1 MVTLAQL
8 VHIANSA
15 KTNAQKNAVGEEV
28 KKILRGKEDGA
39 AKACYPEKHFFT
51 RIKQRPLL
59 INKATRLRAIGK
71 GQYGTV
77 FYGCIDDKCATQVA
91 IKVTT
96 EESAKM
102 EYRIAEKLKGMG
114 TPRMYHFKSCRLA
127 DVLYFEYI
135 DGKSLQEWL
144 KTKPSEAAVKKV
156 IGQLIQ
162 NLANIHKKYPKFRHH
177 DLHSNNLLILKK
189 KDGFKPVIID
199 FGMST
204 MEGVRNPIVTS
215 GELASFHGIG
225 SKSHIMYDAHF
236 ILNSLFYEMMKYS
249 GYKQTKEFLR
259 DILPEEYRGARG
271 IRDVTMKPTNFGK
284 YVDNYRMVMGVK
296 HNFPT
301 YETILKHPFLSTTTT
316 KKNILKKVLPPT
328 KKKGEWASHRDATI
342 RRIRAA
348 RGLTPRPPQPPVRKG
363 SANQSSA
370 IRRAVAVLKK
380 NAEKKKMPLKR
391 PGVAQVK
398 PPQKKSPTPAVA
410 KPKISVNKNG
420 DTKIDRRKC
429 RLYKKDELVKKFK
442 LDPKLT
448 KDEMCKKILTMK

>member
-51 RIKQRPLL
+51 RIKRRPLL
-59 INKATRLRAIGK
+59 IYKATRLMAIGK

-114 TPRMYHFKSCRLA
+114 TPRMYHFKSCRFA

-135 DGKSLQEWL
+135 DGKSLQAWI

-156 IGQLIQ
+156 IRQLIQ

-177 DLHSNNLLILKK
+177 DLHSNNLLILKTK
-189 KDGFKPVIID
+189 GGFKPVIID

-215 GELASFHGIG
+215 GELASSHGIG

-236 ILNSLFYEMMKYS
+236 ILNSMFYEFAPYS

-259 DILPEEYRGARG
+259 DVLPEEYRGPQGQRW
-271 IRDVTMKPTNFGK
+271 TESSWGK
-284 YVDNYRMVMGVK
+284 YVNNYRMVMGAK

-301 YETILKHPFLSTTTT
+301 YETILKHPFLSTTTKT

-328 KKKGEWASHRDATI
+328 KKKEVV
-342 RRIRAA
+342 
-348 RGLTPRPPQPPVRKG
+348 TPRLPQPPVRKG

-391 PGVAQVK
+391 PGIAQVK

-429 RLYKKDELVKKFK
+429 RLYKKEELVKKFK

>member
-1 MVTLAQL
+1 MVKLAQL

-28 KKILRGKEDGA
+28 KKILRGKKDGVS
-39 AKACYPEKHFFT
+39 KACYPENHFFT
-51 RIKQRPLL
+51 RIQQKPLL

-114 TPRMYHFKSCRLA
+114 APRMYHFKSCRT
-127 DVLYFEYI
+127 DDILYFEYI
-135 DGKSLQEWL
+135 DGKSLQAWI
-144 KTKPSEAAVKKV
+144 KTKPSEAEVKKV

-177 DLHSNNLLILKK
+177 DLHSNNLLILKTK
-189 KDGFKPVIID
+189 GGFKPIIID

-215 GELASFHGIG
+215 GELASSHGIG

-236 ILNSLFYEMMKYS
+236 ILNSMFYDFAPYS

-259 DILPEEYRGARG
+259 DVLPEEYRGPQGQRW
-271 IRDVTMKPTNFGK
+271 TESSWGK
-284 YVDNYRMVMGVK
+284 YVDNYRLVMGAK
-296 HNFPT
+296 HDLPT
-301 YETILKHPFLSTTTT
+301 YETILKHPFLSTTTKT

-328 KKKGEWASHRDATI
+328 KKKAI
-342 RRIRAA
+342 
-348 RGLTPRPPQPPVRKG
+348 TPRAPPPPSPKK

-370 IRRAVAVLKK
+370 IRRAVAVLQK
-380 NAEKKKMPLKR
+380 NAEKKKAPLKR
-391 PGVAQVK
+391 PGIARVK
-398 PPQKKSPTPAVA
+398 SVENKAPKTAVA
-410 KPKISVNKNG
+410 KPKISINKNG

-442 LDPKLT
+442 LDPTLT
-448 KDEMCKKILTMK
+448 KDEMCKKILAMK

>member
-1 MVTLAQL
+1 MVKLADL
-8 VHIANSA
+8 VHIANQA
-15 KTNAQKNAVGEEV
+15 KTNSQKNAVGEEV
-28 KKILRGKEDGA
+28 KKLLRGKEDSV

-51 RIKQRPLL
+51 KIKERPLL
-59 INKATRLRAIGK
+59 IGKATRLRAIGK

-91 IKVTT
+91 VKVTS

-114 TPRMYHFKSCRLA
+114 APRMYHFKSCRYA

-135 DGKSLQEWL
+135 DGKSLREWL
-144 KTKPSEAAVKKV
+144 KTKPSEASVKKV

-177 DLHSNNLLILKK
+177 DLHANNLLILKTK
-189 KDGFKPVIID
+189 GGFKPVIID

-215 GELASFHGIG
+215 GELASSHGIS

-236 ILNSLFYEMMKYS
+236 ILNSMYYEFAPYS

-259 DILPEEYRGARG
+259 DVLPEEYRGTRG
-271 IRDVTMKPTNFGK
+271 ERWTESSWGK
-284 YVDNYRMVMGVK
+284 YVDNYRMVMGAK

-301 YETILKHPFLSTTTT
+301 YETILKHPFLSSAP
-316 KKNILKKVLPPT
+316 KKNPLTRVLKKVLPT
-328 KKKGEWASHRDATI
+328 KKQKAVVA
-342 RRIRAA
+342 
-348 RGLTPRPPQPPVRKG
+348 PRPPQPPVHKG

-370 IRRAVAVLKK
+370 IRRAVAVLQK

-391 PGVAQVK
+391 PGIAQVK
-398 PPQKKSPTPAVA
+398 PPQKKSPNTVA
-410 KPKISVNKNG
+410 AAPRQKPKISINKNG
-420 DTKIDRRKC
+420 NTKIDRRKC
-429 RLYKKDELVKKFK
+429 RLYKKGDLAKMFN

-448 KDEMCKKILTMK
+448 KDQMCRLIKNM

>member
-51 RIKQRPLL
+51 RIKRRPLL
-59 INKATRLRAIGK
+59 IYKATRLMAIGK

-114 TPRMYHFKSCRLA
+114 TPRMYHFKSCRFA

-135 DGKSLQEWL
+135 DGKSLQAWI

-156 IGQLIQ
+156 IRQLIQ

-177 DLHSNNLLILKK
+177 DLHSNNLLILKTK
-189 KDGFKPVIID
+189 GGFKPVIID

-215 GELASFHGIG
+215 GELASSHGIG

-236 ILNSLFYEMMKYS
+236 ILNSMFYEFAPYS

-259 DILPEEYRGARG
+259 DVLPEEYRGPQGQRW
-271 IRDVTMKPTNFGK
+271 TESSWGK
-284 YVDNYRMVMGVK
+284 YVNNYRMVMGAK

-328 KKKGEWASHRDATI
+328 KKKEVV
-342 RRIRAA
+342 
-348 RGLTPRPPQPPVRKG
+348 TPRLPQPPVRKG

-391 PGVAQVK
+391 PGIAQVK

-429 RLYKKDELVKKFK
+429 RLYKKEELVKKFK

>member
-1 MVTLAQL
+1 MVKLAQL

-28 KKILRGKEDGA
+28 KKILRGKKDGVS
-39 AKACYPEKHFFT
+39 KACYPENHFFT
-51 RIKQRPLL
+51 RIQQKPLL

-114 TPRMYHFKSCRLA
+114 APRMYHFKSCRT
-127 DVLYFEYI
+127 DDILYFEYI
-135 DGKSLQEWL
+135 DGKSLQAWI

-177 DLHSNNLLILKK
+177 DLHSNNLLILKTK
-189 KDGFKPVIID
+189 GGFKPIIID

-215 GELASFHGIG
+215 GELASSHGIG

-236 ILNSLFYEMMKYS
+236 ILNSMFYEFAPYS

-259 DILPEEYRGARG
+259 DVLPEEYRGPQGQRW
-271 IRDVTMKPTNFGK
+271 TESSWGK
-284 YVDNYRMVMGVK
+284 YVDNYRFVMGAK

-301 YETILKHPFLSTTTT
+301 YETILKHPFLSTTTKT

-328 KKKGEWASHRDATI
+328 KKKAI
-342 RRIRAA
+342 
-348 RGLTPRPPQPPVRKG
+348 TPRAPPPPSPKK

-370 IRRAVAVLKK
+370 IRRAVAVLQK
-380 NAEKKKMPLKR
+380 NAEKTKAPLKR
-391 PGVAQVK
+391 PGIARVK
-398 PPQKKSPTPAVA
+398 SVEKKAPKTAVA
-410 KPKISVNKNG
+410 KPKISINKNG

-442 LDPKLT
+442 LDPTLT
-448 KDEMCKKILTMK
+448 KDEMCKKILAMK

>member
-1 MVTLAQL
+1 MVKLAQL

-28 KKILRGKEDGA
+28 KKILRGKKDGVS
-39 AKACYPEKHFFT
+39 KACYPENHFFT
-51 RIKQRPLL
+51 RIQQKPLL

-114 TPRMYHFKSCRLA
+114 APRMYHFKSCRT
-127 DVLYFEYI
+127 DDILYFEYI
-135 DGKSLQEWL
+135 DGKSLQAWI
-144 KTKPSEAAVKKV
+144 KTKPSEAEVKKV

-177 DLHSNNLLILKK
+177 DLHSNNLLILKTK
-189 KDGFKPVIID
+189 GGFKPVIID

-215 GELASFHGIG
+215 GELASSHGIG

-236 ILNSLFYEMMKYS
+236 ILNSMFYEFAPYS

-259 DILPEEYRGARG
+259 DVLPEEYRGPQGQRW
-271 IRDVTMKPTNFGK
+271 TESSWGK
-284 YVDNYRMVMGVK
+284 YVDNYRLVMGAK

-301 YETILKHPFLSTTTT
+301 YETILKHPFLSTTTKT

-328 KKKGEWASHRDATI
+328 KKKAI
-342 RRIRAA
+342 
-348 RGLTPRPPQPPVRKG
+348 TPRAPPPPSPKK

-370 IRRAVAVLKK
+370 IRRAVAVLQK
-380 NAEKKKMPLKR
+380 NAEKKKAPLKR
-391 PGVAQVK
+391 PGIARVK
-398 PPQKKSPTPAVA
+398 SVENKAAKTAVA
-410 KPKISVNKNG
+410 KPKISINKNG

-442 LDPKLT
+442 LDPTLT
-448 KDEMCKKILTMK
+448 KDEMCKKILAMK

>member
-1 MVTLAQL
+1 MVKLAQL
-8 VHIANSA
+8 VHIANHT
-15 KTNAQKNAVGEEV
+15 KTNSQKSAVGEEV
-28 KKILRGKEDGA
+28 KKLLRGKKDGVS
-39 AKACYPEKHFFT
+39 KACYPENHFFT
-51 RIKQRPLL
+51 RIKQKPLL
-59 INKATRLRAIGK
+59 INKATQLRAIGK

-114 TPRMYHFKSCRLA
+114 APRMYHFKSCRA
-127 DVLYFEYI
+127 DDILYFEYI
-135 DGKSLQEWL
+135 DGKSLQRWL

-156 IGQLIQ
+156 IEQVIQ

-177 DLHSNNLLILKK
+177 DLHSNNLLILKTK
-189 KDGFKPVIID
+189 GGVKPVIID

-215 GELASFHGIG
+215 GELASSHGIG

-328 KKKGEWASHRDATI
+328 KKKEVV
-342 RRIRAA
+342 
-348 RGLTPRPPQPPVRKG
+348 TPRLPQPPVRKG

-370 IRRAVAVLKK
+370 IRRAVAVLQK

-391 PGVAQVK
+391 PGIAQVK
-398 PPQKKSPTPAVA
+398 PTVAVA
-410 KPKISVNKNG
+410 SKQKPKISINKNG
-420 DTKIDRRKC
+420 DIKIDRRKC
-429 RLYKKDELVKKFK
+429 RLYKKEELVKKFK
-442 LDPKLT
+442 LDPALT
-448 KDEMCKKILTMK
+448 KDEMCKKILAMK

>member
-1 MVTLAQL
+1 MVKLAQL

-28 KKILRGKEDGA
+28 KKILRGKKDGVS
-39 AKACYPEKHFFT
+39 KACYPENHFFT
-51 RIKQRPLL
+51 RIQQKPLL

-114 TPRMYHFKSCRLA
+114 APRMYHFKSCRT
-127 DVLYFEYI
+127 DDILYFEYI
-135 DGKSLQEWL
+135 DGKSLQAWI
-144 KTKPSEAAVKKV
+144 KTKPSEAEVKKV

-177 DLHSNNLLILKK
+177 DLHSNNLLILKTK
-189 KDGFKPVIID
+189 GGFKPIIID

-215 GELASFHGIG
+215 GELASSHGIG

-236 ILNSLFYEMMKYS
+236 ILNSMFYEFAPYS

-259 DILPEEYRGARG
+259 DVLPEEYRGPQGQRW
-271 IRDVTMKPTNFGK
+271 TESSWGK
-284 YVDNYRMVMGVK
+284 YVDNYRLVMGAK

-301 YETILKHPFLSTTTT
+301 YETILKHPFLSTTTKT
-316 KKNILKKVLPPT
+316 KNILKKVLPPT
-328 KKKGEWASHRDATI
+328 KKKAI
-342 RRIRAA
+342 
-348 RGLTPRPPQPPVRKG
+348 TPRAPPPPSPKK

-370 IRRAVAVLKK
+370 IRRAVAVLQK
-380 NAEKKKMPLKR
+380 NAEKKKAPLKR
-391 PGVAQVK
+391 PGIARVK
-398 PPQKKSPTPAVA
+398 SVENKAPKTAVA
-410 KPKISVNKNG
+410 KPKISINKNG

-442 LDPKLT
+442 LDPTLT
-448 KDEMCKKILTMK
+448 KDEMCKKILAMK

>member
-1 MVTLAQL
+1 MVKLAQL

-28 KKILRGKEDGA
+28 KKILRGKKDGVS
-39 AKACYPEKHFFT
+39 KACYPENHFFT
-51 RIKQRPLL
+51 GIQQKPLL

-114 TPRMYHFKSCRLA
+114 APRMYHFKSCRT
-127 DVLYFEYI
+127 DDILYFEYI
-135 DGKSLQEWL
+135 DGKSLQAWI

-177 DLHSNNLLILKK
+177 DLHSNNLLILKTK
-189 KDGFKPVIID
+189 GGFKPVIID

-215 GELASFHGIG
+215 GELASSHGIG

-236 ILNSLFYEMMKYS
+236 ILNSMFYEFAPYS

-259 DILPEEYRGARG
+259 DVLPEEYRGPQGQRW
-271 IRDVTMKPTNFGK
+271 TESSWGK
-284 YVDNYRMVMGVK
+284 YVDNYRLVMGAK

-301 YETILKHPFLSTTTT
+301 YETILKHPFLSTTTKT

-328 KKKGEWASHRDATI
+328 KKKAI
-342 RRIRAA
+342 
-348 RGLTPRPPQPPVRKG
+348 TPRAPPPPSPKK

-370 IRRAVAVLKK
+370 IRRAVAVLQK
-380 NAEKKKMPLKR
+380 NAEKKKAPLKR
-391 PGVAQVK
+391 PGIARVK
-398 PPQKKSPTPAVA
+398 SVEKKAPKTAVA
-410 KPKISVNKNG
+410 KPKISINKNG

-442 LDPKLT
+442 LDPTLT
-448 KDEMCKKILTMK
+448 KDEMCKKILAMK

>member
-28 KKILRGKEDGA
+28 KKLLRGKEDGA

-102 EYRIAEKLKGMG
+102 EYRIAENLKGMG
-114 TPRMYHFKSCRLA
+114 TPRMYHFKSCRFA

-135 DGKSLQEWL
+135 DGKSLQAWI

-156 IGQLIQ
+156 IRQLIQ

-177 DLHSNNLLILKK
+177 DLHSNNLLILKTK
-189 KDGFKPVIID
+189 GGFKPVIID

-215 GELASFHGIG
+215 GELASSHGIG

-236 ILNSLFYEMMKYS
+236 ILNSMYYELAPYS

-259 DILPEEYRGARG
+259 DVLPEEYRGPRG
-271 IRDVTMKPTNFGK
+271 ERWTESSWGK
-284 YVDNYRMVMGVK
+284 YVDNYRMVMGAK

-328 KKKGEWASHRDATI
+328 KKKEVV
-342 RRIRAA
+342 
-348 RGLTPRPPQPPVRKG
+348 TPRLPQPPVRKG

-391 PGVAQVK
+391 PGIAQVK

-429 RLYKKDELVKKFK
+429 RLYKKEELVKKFK

>member
-8 VHIANSA
+8 VHIANRA
-15 KTNAQKNAVGEEV
+15 KTNSQKNAVGEEV
-28 KKILRGKEDGA
+28 KKLLRGKEDGA

-114 TPRMYHFKSCRLA
+114 TPRMYHFKSCRFA

-135 DGKSLQEWL
+135 DGKSLQEWI
-144 KTKPSEAAVKKV
+144 KTKPSEASVKKV

-177 DLHSNNLLILKK
+177 DLHSNNLLVLKTK
-189 KDGFKPVIID
+189 GGFKPVIID

-215 GELASFHGIG
+215 GELASSHGIS

-236 ILNSLFYEMMKYS
+236 ILNSMYYEFAPYS

-259 DILPEEYRGARG
+259 DVLPEEYRGPRG
-271 IRDVTMKPTNFGK
+271 ERWTESSWGK
-284 YVDNYRMVMGVK
+284 YVDNYRMVMGAK

-301 YETILKHPFLSTTTT
+301 YETILKHPFLSTTTKT

-328 KKKGEWASHRDATI
+328 KQKVVVA
-342 RRIRAA
+342 
-348 RGLTPRPPQPPVRKG
+348 PRPPQPPVRKG

-391 PGVAQVK
+391 PGIAQVK
-398 PPQKKSPTPAVA
+398 PTVAVA
-410 KPKISVNKNG
+410 SKQNPKISINKNG

-429 RLYKKDELVKKFK
+429 RLYKKEELVKKFK

-448 KDEMCKKILTMK
+448 KDEMCKKILAMK

>member
-1 MVTLAQL
+1 MVKLAQL

-28 KKILRGKEDGA
+28 KKILRGKKDGVS
-39 AKACYPEKHFFT
+39 KACYPENHFFT
-51 RIKQRPLL
+51 RIQQKPLL

-114 TPRMYHFKSCRLA
+114 APRMYHFKSCRT
-127 DVLYFEYI
+127 DDILYFEYI
-135 DGKSLQEWL
+135 DGKSLQAWI

-177 DLHSNNLLILKK
+177 DLHSNNLLILKTK
-189 KDGFKPVIID
+189 GGFKPVIID

-215 GELASFHGIG
+215 GELASSHGIG

-236 ILNSLFYEMMKYS
+236 ILNSMFYEFAPYS

-259 DILPEEYRGARG
+259 DVLPEEYRGPQGQRW
-271 IRDVTMKPTNFGK
+271 TESSWGK
-284 YVDNYRMVMGVK
+284 YVDNYRLVMGAK

-301 YETILKHPFLSTTTT
+301 YETILKHPFLSTTTKT

-328 KKKGEWASHRDATI
+328 KKKAITS
-342 RRIRAA
+342 RA
-348 RGLTPRPPQPPVRKG
+348 PPPPSPKK

-370 IRRAVAVLKK
+370 IRRAVAVLQK
-380 NAEKKKMPLKR
+380 NAEKKKAPLKR
-391 PGVAQVK
+391 PGIARVK
-398 PPQKKSPTPAVA
+398 SVEKKAPKTAVA
-410 KPKISVNKNG
+410 KPKISINKNG

-442 LDPKLT
+442 LDPTLT
-448 KDEMCKKILTMK
+448 KDEMCKKILAMK

>member
-51 RIKQRPLL
+51 RIKRRPLL
-59 INKATRLRAIGK
+59 IYKATRLMAIGK

-114 TPRMYHFKSCRLA
+114 TPRMYHFKSCRFA

-135 DGKSLQEWL
+135 DGKSLQAWI

-156 IGQLIQ
+156 IRQLIQ

-177 DLHSNNLLILKK
+177 DLHSNNLLILKTK
-189 KDGFKPVIID
+189 GGFKPVIID

-215 GELASFHGIG
+215 GELASSHGIG

-236 ILNSLFYEMMKYS
+236 ILNSMYYEFAPYS

-259 DILPEEYRGARG
+259 DVLPEEYRGPRG
-271 IRDVTMKPTNFGK
+271 ERWTESSWGK
-284 YVDNYRMVMGVK
+284 YVDNYRMVMGAK

-301 YETILKHPFLSTTTT
+301 YETILKHSFLSTTTKT

-328 KKKGEWASHRDATI
+328 KKKEVV
-342 RRIRAA
+342 
-348 RGLTPRPPQPPVRKG
+348 TPRLPQPPVRKG

-391 PGVAQVK
+391 PGIAQVK
-398 PPQKKSPTPAVA
+398 PTVAVA
-410 KPKISVNKNG
+410 SKQKPKISINKNG

-429 RLYKKDELVKKFK
+429 RLYKKEELVKKFN

-448 KDEMCKKILTMK
+448 KDEMCKKILAMK

>member
-1 MVTLAQL
+1 MVKLAQL

-28 KKILRGKEDGA
+28 KKILRGKKDGVS
-39 AKACYPEKHFFT
+39 KACYPENHFFT
-51 RIKQRPLL
+51 RIQQKPLL

-114 TPRMYHFKSCRLA
+114 APRMYHFKSCRT
-127 DVLYFEYI
+127 DDILYFEYI
-135 DGKSLQEWL
+135 DGKSLRAWI

-177 DLHSNNLLILKK
+177 DLHSNNLLILKTK
-189 KDGFKPVIID
+189 GGFKPIIID

-215 GELASFHGIG
+215 GELASSHGIG

-236 ILNSLFYEMMKYS
+236 ILNSMFYEFAPYS

-259 DILPEEYRGARG
+259 DVLPEEYRGPQGQRW
-271 IRDVTMKPTNFGK
+271 TESSWGK
-284 YVDNYRMVMGVK
+284 YVDNYRLVMGAK

-301 YETILKHPFLSTTTT
+301 YETILKHPFLSTTTKT

-328 KKKGEWASHRDATI
+328 KKKAI
-342 RRIRAA
+342 
-348 RGLTPRPPQPPVRKG
+348 TPRAPPPPSPKK

-370 IRRAVAVLKK
+370 IRRAVAVLQK
-380 NAEKKKMPLKR
+380 NAEKKKAPLKR
-391 PGVAQVK
+391 PGIARVK
-398 PPQKKSPTPAVA
+398 SVEKKAPKTAVA
-410 KPKISVNKNG
+410 KPKISINKNG

-429 RLYKKDELVKKFK
+429 CL
-442 LDPKLT
+442 
-448 KDEMCKKILTMK
+448 

>member
-1 MVTLAQL
+1 MVKLAQL

-28 KKILRGKEDGA
+28 KKILRGKKDGVS
-39 AKACYPEKHFFT
+39 KACYPENHFFT
-51 RIKQRPLL
+51 RITQRPLL

-114 TPRMYHFKSCRLA
+114 TPRMYHFKSCRA
-127 DVLYFEYI
+127 DDILYFEYI
-135 DGKSLQEWL
+135 DGKSLQAWL

-156 IGQLIQ
+156 IEQVIQ

-177 DLHSNNLLILKK
+177 DLHSNNLLILKTK
-189 KDGFKPVIID
+189 GGVKPVIID

-215 GELASFHGIG
+215 RELAASHGIG
-225 SKSHIMYDAHF
+225 SKSHVMYDAHY
-236 ILNSLFYEMMKYS
+236 ILNSMYYELSKYG
-249 GYKQTKEFLR
+249 GYKQTKEFIR
-259 DILPEEYRGARG
+259 DILPEKYLGAQGQRW
-271 IRDVTMKPTNFGK
+271 TESSWGK
-284 YVDNYRMVMGVK
+284 YVDNYRLVMGAK
-296 HNFPT
+296 HDLPT
-301 YETILKHPFLSTTTT
+301 YETILKHPFFSTTSK

-328 KKKGEWASHRDATI
+328 KKKAI
-342 RRIRAA
+342 
-348 RGLTPRPPQPPVRKG
+348 TPRAPPPPSPKK

-370 IRRAVAVLKK
+370 IRRAVAVLQK
-380 NAEKKKMPLKR
+380 NAEKKKAPLKR
-391 PGVAQVK
+391 PGIARVK
-398 PPQKKSPTPAVA
+398 SVEKKAPKTAVA
-410 KPKISVNKNG
+410 KPKISINKNG

-442 LDPKLT
+442 LDPTLT
-448 KDEMCKKILTMK
+448 KDEMCKKILAMK

>member
-1 MVTLAQL
+1 MVKLAQL

-28 KKILRGKEDGA
+28 KKILRGKKDGVS
-39 AKACYPEKHFFT
+39 KACYPENHFFT
-51 RIKQRPLL
+51 RVTQKPLL
-59 INKATRLRAIGK
+59 INKATRLRAIGE

-114 TPRMYHFKSCRLA
+114 APRMYHFKSCRT
-127 DVLYFEYI
+127 DDILYFEYI
-135 DGKSLQEWL
+135 DGKSLQAWI

-177 DLHSNNLLILKK
+177 DLHSNNLLILKTK
-189 KDGFKPVIID
+189 GGFKPIIID

-215 GELASFHGIG
+215 GELASSHGIG

-236 ILNSLFYEMMKYS
+236 ILNSMFYEFAPYS

-259 DILPEEYRGARG
+259 DVLPEEYRGPQGQRW
-271 IRDVTMKPTNFGK
+271 TESSWGK
-284 YVDNYRMVMGVK
+284 YVDNYRLVMGAK

-301 YETILKHPFLSTTTT
+301 YETILKHPFLSTTTKT

-328 KKKGEWASHRDATI
+328 KKKAI
-342 RRIRAA
+342 
-348 RGLTPRPPQPPVRKG
+348 TPRAPPPPSPKK

-370 IRRAVAVLKK
+370 IRRAVAVLQK
-380 NAEKKKMPLKR
+380 NAEKKKAPLKR
-391 PGVAQVK
+391 PGIARVK
-398 PPQKKSPTPAVA
+398 SVEKKAPKTAVA
-410 KPKISVNKNG
+410 KPKISINKNG

-442 LDPKLT
+442 LDPTLT
-448 KDEMCKKILTMK
+448 KDEMCKKILAMK

>member
-1 MVTLAQL
+1 MVKLAQL

-28 KKILRGKEDGA
+28 KKILRGKKDGVS
-39 AKACYPEKHFFT
+39 KACYPENHFFT
-51 RIKQRPLL
+51 RIQQKPLL

-114 TPRMYHFKSCRLA
+114 APRMYHFKSCRT
-127 DVLYFEYI
+127 DDILYFEYI
-135 DGKSLQEWL
+135 DGKSLQAWI
-144 KTKPSEAAVKKV
+144 KTKPSEAEVKKV

-177 DLHSNNLLILKK
+177 DLHSNNLLILKTK
-189 KDGFKPVIID
+189 GGFKPVIID

-215 GELASFHGIG
+215 GELAEEHGIG

-236 ILNSLFYEMMKYS
+236 ILNSMFYEFAPYS

-259 DILPEEYRGARG
+259 DVLPEEYRGPQGQRW
-271 IRDVTMKPTNFGK
+271 TESSWGK
-284 YVDNYRMVMGVK
+284 YVDNYRLVMGAK

-301 YETILKHPFLSTTTT
+301 YETILKHPFLSTTTKT

-328 KKKGEWASHRDATI
+328 KKKAI
-342 RRIRAA
+342 
-348 RGLTPRPPQPPVRKG
+348 TPRAPPPPSPKK

-370 IRRAVAVLKK
+370 IRRAVAVLQK
-380 NAEKKKMPLKR
+380 NAEKKKAPLKR
-391 PGVAQVK
+391 PGIARVK
-398 PPQKKSPTPAVA
+398 SVENKAAKTAVA
-410 KPKISVNKNG
+410 KPKISINKNG

-442 LDPKLT
+442 LDPTLT
-448 KDEMCKKILTMK
+448 KDEMCKKILAMK

>member
-1 MVTLAQL
+1 MVKLAQL

-28 KKILRGKEDGA
+28 KKILRGKKDGVS
-39 AKACYPEKHFFT
+39 KACYPENHFFT
-51 RIKQRPLL
+51 RIQQKPLL

-114 TPRMYHFKSCRLA
+114 APRMYHFKSCRT
-127 DVLYFEYI
+127 DDILYFEYI
-135 DGKSLQEWL
+135 DGKSLQACI
-144 KTKPSEAAVKKV
+144 KTKPSEAEVKKV

-177 DLHSNNLLILKK
+177 DLHSNNLLILKTK
-189 KDGFKPVIID
+189 GGFKPIIID

-215 GELASFHGIG
+215 GELASSHGIG

-236 ILNSLFYEMMKYS
+236 ILNSMFYEFAPYS

-259 DILPEEYRGARG
+259 DVLPEEYRGPQGQRW
-271 IRDVTMKPTNFGK
+271 TESSWGK
-284 YVDNYRMVMGVK
+284 YVDNYRLVMGAK

-301 YETILKHPFLSTTTT
+301 YETILKHPFLSTTTKT

-328 KKKGEWASHRDATI
+328 KKKAI
-342 RRIRAA
+342 
-348 RGLTPRPPQPPVRKG
+348 TPRAPPPPSPKK

-370 IRRAVAVLKK
+370 IRRAVAVLQK
-380 NAEKKKMPLKR
+380 NAEKKKAPLKR
-391 PGVAQVK
+391 PGIARVK
-398 PPQKKSPTPAVA
+398 SVEKTAPKTAVA
-410 KPKISVNKNG
+410 KPKISINKNG

-442 LDPKLT
+442 LDPTLT
-448 KDEMCKKILTMK
+448 KDEMCKKILAMK

>member
-28 KKILRGKEDGA
+28 KKLLRGKEDGA

-51 RIKQRPLL
+51 RIKRRPLL
-59 INKATRLRAIGK
+59 IYKATRLMAIGK

-102 EYRIAEKLKGMG
+102 EYRIAENLKGMG
-114 TPRMYHFKSCRLA
+114 TPRMYHFKSCRFA

-135 DGKSLQEWL
+135 DGKSLQAWI

-156 IGQLIQ
+156 IRQLIQ

-177 DLHSNNLLILKK
+177 DLHSNNLLILKTK
-189 KDGFKPVIID
+189 GGFKPVIID

-215 GELASFHGIG
+215 GELASSHGIG

-236 ILNSLFYEMMKYS
+236 ILNSMYYELAPYS

-259 DILPEEYRGARG
+259 DVLPEEYRGPRG
-271 IRDVTMKPTNFGK
+271 ERWTESSWGK
-284 YVDNYRMVMGVK
+284 YVDNYRMVMGAK

-328 KKKGEWASHRDATI
+328 KKKEVV
-342 RRIRAA
+342 
-348 RGLTPRPPQPPVRKG
+348 TPRLPQPPVRKG

-391 PGVAQVK
+391 PGIAQVK

-429 RLYKKDELVKKFK
+429 RLYKKDELVKKFN

-448 KDEMCKKILTMK
+448 KDEMCKKILAMK

>member
-1 MVTLAQL
+1 MVKLAQL

-28 KKILRGKEDGA
+28 KKILRGKKDGVS
-39 AKACYPEKHFFT
+39 KACYPENHFFT
-51 RIKQRPLL
+51 RIQQKPLL

-114 TPRMYHFKSCRLA
+114 APRMYHFKSCRT
-127 DVLYFEYI
+127 DDILYFEYI
-135 DGKSLQEWL
+135 DGKSLQAWI
-144 KTKPSEAAVKKV
+144 KTKPSEAEVKKV

-177 DLHSNNLLILKK
+177 DLHSNNLLILKTK
-189 KDGFKPVIID
+189 GGFKPIIID

-215 GELASFHGIG
+215 GELAEEHGIG

-236 ILNSLFYEMMKYS
+236 ILNSMFYEFAPYS

-259 DILPEEYRGARG
+259 DVLPEEYRGPQGQRW
-271 IRDVTMKPTNFGK
+271 TESSWGK
-284 YVDNYRMVMGVK
+284 YVNNYRMVMGAK
-296 HNFPT
+296 HDFPT
-301 YETILKHPFLSTTTT
+301 YETILKHPFLSTTTKT

-328 KKKGEWASHRDATI
+328 KKKAI
-342 RRIRAA
+342 
-348 RGLTPRPPQPPVRKG
+348 TPRAPPPPSPKK

-370 IRRAVAVLKK
+370 IRRAVAVLQK
-380 NAEKKKMPLKR
+380 NAEKKKAPLKR
-391 PGVAQVK
+391 PGIARVK
-398 PPQKKSPTPAVA
+398 SVENKAPKTAVA
-410 KPKISVNKNG
+410 KPKISINKNG

-442 LDPKLT
+442 LDPTLT
-448 KDEMCKKILTMK
+448 KDEMCKKILAMK

>member
-28 KKILRGKEDGA
+28 KKLLRGKEDGA

-51 RIKQRPLL
+51 RIKRRPLL
-59 INKATRLRAIGK
+59 IYKATRLMAIGK

-102 EYRIAEKLKGMG
+102 EYRIAENLKGMG
-114 TPRMYHFKSCRLA
+114 TPRMYHFKSCRFA

-135 DGKSLQEWL
+135 DGKSLQAWI

-156 IGQLIQ
+156 IRQLIQ

-177 DLHSNNLLILKK
+177 DLHSNNLLILKTK
-189 KDGFKPVIID
+189 GGFKPVIID

-215 GELASFHGIG
+215 GELASSHGIG

-236 ILNSLFYEMMKYS
+236 ILNSMYYELAPYS

-259 DILPEEYRGARG
+259 DVLPEEYRGPRG
-271 IRDVTMKPTNFGK
+271 ERWTESSWGK
-284 YVDNYRMVMGVK
+284 YVDNYRMVMGAK

-328 KKKGEWASHRDATI
+328 KKKEVV
-342 RRIRAA
+342 
-348 RGLTPRPPQPPVRKG
+348 TPRLPQPPVRKG

-391 PGVAQVK
+391 PGIAQVK

-429 RLYKKDELVKKFK
+429 RLYKKEELVKKFK

>member
-1 MVTLAQL
+1 MVKLAQL

-28 KKILRGKEDGA
+28 KKILRGKKDGVS
-39 AKACYPEKHFFT
+39 KACYPENHFFT
-51 RIKQRPLL
+51 RIQQKPLL

-114 TPRMYHFKSCRLA
+114 APRMYHFKSCRT
-127 DVLYFEYI
+127 DDILYFEYI
-135 DGKSLQEWL
+135 DGKSLQAWI

-177 DLHSNNLLILKK
+177 DLHSNNLLILKTK
-189 KDGFKPVIID
+189 GGFKPIIID

-215 GELASFHGIG
+215 GELASSHGIG

-236 ILNSLFYEMMKYS
+236 ILNSMFYEFAPYS

-259 DILPEEYRGARG
+259 DVLPEEYRGPQGQRW
-271 IRDVTMKPTNFGK
+271 TESSWGK
-284 YVDNYRMVMGVK
+284 YVDNYRLVMGAK

-301 YETILKHPFLSTTTT
+301 YETILKHPFLSTTTKT

-328 KKKGEWASHRDATI
+328 KKKAI
-342 RRIRAA
+342 
-348 RGLTPRPPQPPVRKG
+348 TPRAPPPPSPKK

-370 IRRAVAVLKK
+370 IRRAVAVLQK
-380 NAEKKKMPLKR
+380 NTEKKKAPLKR
-391 PGVAQVK
+391 PGIARVK
-398 PPQKKSPTPAVA
+398 SVEKKAPKTAVA
-410 KPKISVNKNG
+410 KPKISINKNG

-442 LDPKLT
+442 LDPTLT
-448 KDEMCKKILTMK
+448 KDEMCKKILAMK

>member
-1 MVTLAQL
+1 MVKLAQL

-28 KKILRGKEDGA
+28 KKILRGKKDGVS
-39 AKACYPEKHFFT
+39 KACYPENHFFT
-51 RIKQRPLL
+51 RIQQKPLL

-114 TPRMYHFKSCRLA
+114 APRMYHFKSCRA
-127 DVLYFEYI
+127 DDILYFEYI
-135 DGKSLQEWL
+135 DGKSLQAWL

-156 IGQLIQ
+156 IEQVIQ

-177 DLHSNNLLILKK
+177 DLHSNNLLILKTK
-189 KDGFKPVIID
+189 GGVKPVIID
-199 FGMST
+199 FGMSA

-215 GELASFHGIG
+215 GELAASHGIG
-225 SKSHIMYDAHF
+225 SKSHVMYDAHY
-236 ILNSLFYEMMKYS
+236 ILNSMYYELSKYG
-249 GYKQTKEFLR
+249 GYKQAKEFIR
-259 DILPEEYRGARG
+259 DVLPEKYRGAQGQRW
-271 IRDVTMKPTNFGK
+271 TESSWGK
-284 YVDNYRMVMGVK
+284 YVDNYRLVMGAK
-296 HNFPT
+296 HDLPT
-301 YETILKHPFLSTTTT
+301 YETILKHPFFSTTSK

-328 KKKGEWASHRDATI
+328 KKKAI
-342 RRIRAA
+342 
-348 RGLTPRPPQPPVRKG
+348 TPRAPPPPSPKK

-370 IRRAVAVLKK
+370 IRRAVAVLQK
-380 NAEKKKMPLKR
+380 NAEKKKAPLKR
-391 PGVAQVK
+391 PGIARVK
-398 PPQKKSPTPAVA
+398 SVEKKAPKTAVA
-410 KPKISVNKNG
+410 KPKISINKNG

-442 LDPKLT
+442 LDPTLT
-448 KDEMCKKILTMK
+448 KDEMCKKILAMK

>member
-1 MVTLAQL
+1 MVKLAQL

-28 KKILRGKEDGA
+28 KKILRGKKDGVS
-39 AKACYPEKHFFT
+39 KACYPENHFFT
-51 RIKQRPLL
+51 RIQQKPLL

-114 TPRMYHFKSCRLA
+114 APRMYHFKSCRT
-127 DVLYFEYI
+127 DDILYFEYI
-135 DGKSLQEWL
+135 DGKSLQAWI
-144 KTKPSEAAVKKV
+144 KTKPSEAEVKKV

-177 DLHSNNLLILKK
+177 DLHSNNLLILKTK
-189 KDGFKPVIID
+189 GGFKPIIID

-215 GELASFHGIG
+215 GELASSHGIG

-236 ILNSLFYEMMKYS
+236 ILNSMFYEFAPYS

-259 DILPEEYRGARG
+259 DVLPEEYRGPQGQRW
-271 IRDVTMKPTNFGK
+271 TESSWGK
-284 YVDNYRMVMGVK
+284 YVDNYRLVMGAK

-301 YETILKHPFLSTTTT
+301 YETILKHPFLSTTTKT

-328 KKKGEWASHRDATI
+328 KKKAI
-342 RRIRAA
+342 
-348 RGLTPRPPQPPVRKG
+348 TPRAPPPPSPKK

-370 IRRAVAVLKK
+370 IRRAVAVLQK
-380 NAEKKKMPLKR
+380 NAEKKKAPLKR
-391 PGVAQVK
+391 PGIARVK
-398 PPQKKSPTPAVA
+398 SVENKAAKTAVA
-410 KPKISVNKNG
+410 KPKISINKNG

-442 LDPKLT
+442 LDPTLT
-448 KDEMCKKILTMK
+448 KDEMCKKILAMK

>member
-1 MVTLAQL
+1 MVKLAQL

-28 KKILRGKEDGA
+28 KKILRGKKDGVS
-39 AKACYPEKHFFT
+39 KACYPENHFFT
-51 RIKQRPLL
+51 RIQQKPLL

-114 TPRMYHFKSCRLA
+114 APRMYHFKSCRT
-127 DVLYFEYI
+127 DDILYFEYI
-135 DGKSLQEWL
+135 DGKSLQAWI

-177 DLHSNNLLILKK
+177 DLHSNNLLILKTK
-189 KDGFKPVIID
+189 GGFKPIIID

-215 GELASFHGIG
+215 GELASSHGIG

-236 ILNSLFYEMMKYS
+236 ILNSMFYEFAPYS

-259 DILPEEYRGARG
+259 DVLPEEYRGPQGQRW
-271 IRDVTMKPTNFGK
+271 TESSWGK
-284 YVDNYRMVMGVK
+284 YVDNYRLVMGAK

-301 YETILKHPFLSTTTT
+301 YETILKHPFLSTTTKT

-328 KKKGEWASHRDATI
+328 KKKAITS
-342 RRIRAA
+342 RA
-348 RGLTPRPPQPPVRKG
+348 PPPPSPKK

-370 IRRAVAVLKK
+370 IRRAVAVLQK
-380 NAEKKKMPLKR
+380 NAEKKKAPLKR
-391 PGVAQVK
+391 PGIARVK
-398 PPQKKSPTPAVA
+398 SVEKKAPKTAVA
-410 KPKISVNKNG
+410 KPKISINKNG

-442 LDPKLT
+442 LDPTLT
-448 KDEMCKKILTMK
+448 KDEMCKKILAMK

>member
-1 MVTLAQL
+1 MVKLAQL

-28 KKILRGKEDGA
+28 KKILRGKKDGVS
-39 AKACYPEKHFFT
+39 KACYPENHFFT
-51 RIKQRPLL
+51 RIQQKPLL

-114 TPRMYHFKSCRLA
+114 APRMYHFKSCRT
-127 DVLYFEYI
+127 DDILYFEYI
-135 DGKSLQEWL
+135 DGKSLQAWI
-144 KTKPSEAAVKKV
+144 KTKPSEAEVKKV

-177 DLHSNNLLILKK
+177 DLHSNNLLILKTK
-189 KDGFKPVIID
+189 GGFKPIIID

-215 GELASFHGIG
+215 GELASSHGIG

-236 ILNSLFYEMMKYS
+236 ILNSMFYEFAPYS

-259 DILPEEYRGARG
+259 DVLPEEYRGPQGQRW
-271 IRDVTMKPTNFGK
+271 TESSWGK
-284 YVDNYRMVMGVK
+284 YVDNYRLVMGAK

-301 YETILKHPFLSTTTT
+301 YETILKHPFLSTTTKT

-328 KKKGEWASHRDATI
+328 KKKAI
-342 RRIRAA
+342 
-348 RGLTPRPPQPPVRKG
+348 TPRAPPPPSPKK

-370 IRRAVAVLKK
+370 IRRAVAVLQK
-380 NAEKKKMPLKR
+380 NAEKKKAPLKR
-391 PGVAQVK
+391 PGIARVK
-398 PPQKKSPTPAVA
+398 SVEKKAPKTAVA
-410 KPKISVNKNG
+410 KPKISINKNG

-442 LDPKLT
+442 LDPTLT
-448 KDEMCKKILTMK
+448 KDEMCKKILAMK

>member
-1 MVTLAQL
+1 MVKLAQL

-28 KKILRGKEDGA
+28 KKILRGKKDGVS
-39 AKACYPEKHFFT
+39 KACYPENHFFT
-51 RIKQRPLL
+51 RIQQKPLL

-114 TPRMYHFKSCRLA
+114 APRMYHFKSCRT
-127 DVLYFEYI
+127 DDILYFEYI
-135 DGKSLQEWL
+135 DGKSLQAWI

-177 DLHSNNLLILKK
+177 DLHSNNLLILKTK
-189 KDGFKPVIID
+189 GGFKPIIID

-215 GELASFHGIG
+215 GELASSHGIG

-236 ILNSLFYEMMKYS
+236 ILNSMFYEFAPYS

-259 DILPEEYRGARG
+259 DVLPEEYRGPQGQRW
-271 IRDVTMKPTNFGK
+271 TESSWGK
-284 YVDNYRMVMGVK
+284 YVDNYRLVMGAK
-296 HNFPT
+296 HDLPT
-301 YETILKHPFLSTTTT
+301 YETILKHPFLSTTTKT

-328 KKKGEWASHRDATI
+328 KKKAI
-342 RRIRAA
+342 
-348 RGLTPRPPQPPVRKG
+348 TPRAPPPPSPKK

-370 IRRAVAVLKK
+370 IRRAVAVLQK
-380 NAEKKKMPLKR
+380 NAEKKKAPLKR
-391 PGVAQVK
+391 PGIARVK
-398 PPQKKSPTPAVA
+398 SVENKAPKTAVA
-410 KPKISVNKNG
+410 KPKISINKNG

-442 LDPKLT
+442 LDPTLT
-448 KDEMCKKILTMK
+448 KDEMCKKILAMK